1 MPRSGI
7 PDEFSSW
14 DDYRRFVDTLI
25 ATNSIDE
32 PKKIWWDIRPHPK
45 FNTLEFR
52 VCDMPTRVEETI
64 AIAALFQAIV
74 AKLSWLRSHNLGFRI
89 YQRALLAENRW
100 RAMRFGIDGQ
110 LIDFGKGVEVP
121 MRELAEELLHF
132 VDDVVDDL
140 GSRAAVESVHR
151 ILREGTGADRQLEVY
166 HRSGDLSA
174 VVDYLAEETLRDV
187 RAAAP
192 TGAS

>member
-1 MPRSGI
+1 
-7 PDEFSSW
+7 
-14 DDYRRFVDTLI
+14 
-25 ATNSIDE
+25 
-32 PKKIWWDIRPHPK
+32 
-45 FNTLEFR
+45 
-52 VCDMPTRVEETI
+52 
-64 AIAALFQAIV
+64 
-74 AKLSWLRSHNLGFRI
+74 
-89 YQRALLAENRW
+89 
-100 RAMRFGIDGQ
+100 MRFGIDGQ

-151 ILREGTGADRQLEVY
+151 ILNEGTGADRQLEVF

-187 RAAAP
+187 RAATP